1 MDPFIGEIRI
11 FPWNYAPVGWADC
24 DGQFL
29 PQSIYQPL
37 FAIIGYTYGKRGN
50 DFALPNLSGRAPLGA
65 VEENTQPNLHRVPV
79 GTSSGAAAVKLGE
92 LTTPGHRHR
101 LATHNADRTKLT
113 STPSPSAYVGRYLL
127 DSPPSIVESFLPGT
141 QPQDATLSSGSI
153 AAAGGDQPHE
163 NRQPYLALRFC
174 IALEGLWPER
184 P

>member
-1 MDPFIGEIRI
+1 M
-11 FPWNYAPVGWADC
+11 
-24 DGQFL
+24 
-29 PQSIYQPL
+29 
-37 FAIIGYTYGKRGN
+37 
-50 DFALPNLSGRAPLGA
+50 
-65 VEENTQPNLHRVPV
+65 PV